1 MNKYWIAGLAIL
13 AFATGWLVQ
22 GWRLNEKIAELQATR
37 SNEIATQSQ
46 DALKDLKEA
55 SANINA
61 AALGAKSDNT
71 TLTNQIAALRKD
83 VKNAKPLPPDCKPD
97 DVRMRN
103 LAATISATNQA
114 ITRPVPGK

>member
-13 AFATGWLVQ
+13 SFSTGWLVQ
-22 GWRLNEKIAELQATR
+22 SWRLNEKIAELQATR
-37 SNEIATQSQ
+37 SNEIAVQSQ

-83 VKNAKPLPPDCKPD
+83 IKNAKPLPPDCKPD

-103 LAATISATNQA
+103 LAGAISATNKAVVGSVSSQ
-114 ITRPVPGK
+114 